1 MFLRVIERKQG
12 VAARWRIREGVV
24 RTSGGV
30 AEDES
35 VSEDCRV
42 TLADT
47 EREVWEH
54 TPYEAVGPLRF
65 GVGREEAVDVMAG
78 LGR

>member
-1 MFLRVIERKQG
+1 M
-12 VAARWRIREGVV
+12 
-24 RTSGGV
+24 
-30 AEDES
+30 
-35 VSEDCRV
+35 SEDCRV